1 MTGYAAYLRVY
12 EPLTALP
19 PRERRRWADYV
30 AQQRAPRPSAD
41 LEHQASLAAV
51 LAVPPRV
58 VPAGDVEHA
67 YVQQI
72 EAVTYICPW
81 RLRLRCWEAL
91 EAFRSQLPDE
101 IADAFVPPAVADA
114 AEQDHLRWQT
124 EHPDVRAP
132 ILTSTWQVPIP
143 WFVLFEADER
153 RLTLGT
159 GAATAASPTTGVD
172 RALVYLTAMSRARRR
187 LARALAV
194 VRRTF
199 EQGPAVDGLEELGRW
214 LEEFHPHSVVELDYG
229 GLVHLVDD
237 GTLTEDSSVADMA
250 KALVH
255 LSAGRAADAVTLY
268 EAVADRWRSIASA
281 EQAN

>member
-19 PRERRRWADYV
+19 ERERRWWAQYV
-30 AQQRAPRPSAD
+30 TQQRAPRPSAD
-41 LEHQASLAAV
+41 LEHRATLSAV

-58 VPAGDVEHA
+58 APVGDIDHA
-67 YVQQI
+67 YVQQVDG
-72 EAVTYICPW
+72 VTYVCPW
-81 RLRLRCWEAL
+81 RLRLRCWQAL
-91 EAFRSQLPDE
+91 ETFRSQLPDE
-101 IADAFVPPAVADA
+101 IADAFVPPAVAEA
-114 AEQDHLRWQT
+114 AEQDHADWEA

-153 RLTLGT
+153 RLTLG
-159 GAATAASPTTGVD
+159 GVPTAAPKTGVE

-187 LARALAV
+187 LARGLAV

-214 LEEFHPHSVVELDYG
+214 LEEFHPHSLVELDYG

-237 GTLTEDSSVADMA
+237 GTLTGDTSVADIGT
-250 KALVH
+250 ALAH
-255 LSAGRAADAVTLY
+255 LSAARAADAVALY
-268 EAVADRWRSIASA
+268 EAVADRWRAIAA
-281 EQAN
+281 VEQAN